1 MTLDWIG
8 DVLLPRLLAAGLQ
21 SLLVV
26 AAVWLLCRYL
36 RLSAALRCWLWWC
49 AALQLLLG
57 ALWPT
62 PLSLPLLPASWD
74 RASQAANVAAAA
86 PQLSSAAQLPFFVT
100 KGATDA
106 TVAAATTPTAHY
118 LTPDWLSWPL
128 VFAALWLSGF
138 LLAAFA
144 SVRGYA
150 AACRR
155 IAASRPCEQ
164 PQVLST
170 YRALGASLGL
180 NRLPPLRVSMQID
193 SPQLIGPPATVLLP
207 RERLAHL
214 SGDELAMAL
223 HHELVHVRR
232 RDLWWGW
239 VPALVQHLF
248 FFHPLAHVIA
258 REYSI
263 AREAACDAAVLDS
276 RRYAAHDYGRLL
288 LRLGVAPRPAAGVAS
303 ASPTYTILK
312 RRLIMLQNATS
323 SSHLGGLILT
333 AAIVLVGL
341 VPYRVTAA
349 AGERA
354 PQSQSRSVSIHSS
367 DKNGETRITEINNG
381 SDPQVW
387 AIKGDQY
394 YKVSADGG
402 YQPVTDAA
410 TRARLRQRMDES
422 RRAAV
427 DAEKAGR
434 AAEQAGREAERAGR
448 EAERHAQ
455 AAGVAAERA
464 ARDAERAGR
473 DAERQAQAASVAA
486 ERAARDAGQQARL
499 DGEQARRDADQAK
512 RDGEQARRDAAQA
525 RRDVEQAQRDAEQAR
540 RDASQHGLDSA
551 QHRRDIEQ
559 ARRDAAQARRDALLS
574 APEAA
579 QIRRIAEQARRDA
592 DRHAMSKAEI
602 ARISEQARRD
612 ASRYA
617 MSPAEIARITEQAKR
632 DASRYA
638 MSPAEIARITEQ
650 AKRDASRYAMS
661 PAEIARITEQA
672 KRDASR
678 YAMSPAEI
686 ARIAEQAKRDASRY
700 AMSSDEI
707 ARITEQAKRDA
718 SRYAMSPAEI
728 ARITEQAKREAQVEV
743 WR

>member
-74 RASQAANVAAAA
+74 RASQAANVAAA
-86 PQLSSAAQLPFFVT
+86 PQLSSSAQLPFFVT
-100 KGATDA
+100 KSATDA
-106 TVAAATTPTAHY
+106 TVAAATAPTAHY

-138 LLAAFA
+138 LLVAFA

-180 NRLPPLRVSMQID
+180 NRLPPLRVSTQID

-263 AREAACDAAVLDS
+263 ARETACDAAVLDS

-381 SDPQVW
+381 GDPQVW

-486 ERAARDAGQQARL
+486 QRAARDAGQQARL

-592 DRHAMSKAEI
+592 GRHAMSKAEI

-661 PAEIARITEQA
+661 SDEIARITEQA

-686 ARIAEQAKRDASRY
+686 ARITEQAKRDASRY